1 MKVAGMKKSKI
12 VVKKSKR
19 IERKAPL
26 AYSLSDLLSY
36 YPISEQVAFEAACVH
51 RITWARWLKNEV
63 SPPEPTVR
71 LIRLLALGALP
82 DNAFNDFT
90 CHSGLLWDD
99 TNTGYTPADIRSIP
113 FFRTGHLRYV
123 RALEQID
130 ELKKTVSLLKA
141 DGAKQLLIK

>member
-1 MKVAGMKKSKI
+1 MKKTKI

-19 IERKAPL
+19 IERKRPL
-26 AYSLSDLLSY
+26 DYSLSDLLSY
-36 YPISEQVAFEAACVH
+36 YPISHKVAFDAACVH
-51 RITWARWLKNEV
+51 RITWARWLKNE
-63 SPPEPTVR
+63 STPPEPTLR
-71 LIRLLALGALP
+71 LIRMLALGALP
-82 DNAFNDFT
+82 DEAFNGFT

-113 FFRTGHLRYV
+113 FFRAGHLKYC

-130 ELKKTVSLLKA
+130 ELKKTVAQLSH